1 MSTLI
6 IVQARM
12 ASTRLPGKVMLPL
25 GGQTMLACL
34 LERLRHVRKADALVV
49 ATTVNPL
56 DDVIALW
63 CQAHGVACRR
73 GSEDD
78 VLSRYAL
85 AASAPGVDV
94 VVRVTADC
102 PLLDPALVDQAIAAF
117 ETGDC
122 DYLSNMLPPS
132 WPYGMAIEVF
142 SAQALIEAN
151 REATLAAEREHVTPF
166 IYWHPKRYRIRNLAS
181 PQDLSYHRWTVDTA
195 EDYKLVKLIFENLY
209 PGQPNFSMTDV
220 LSLMDAHPDWLQI
233 NQHIE
238 QKQAMQAMQAITLVP
253 ILEQRK

>member
-25 GGQTMLACL
+25 AGQSMLARL
-34 LERLRHVRKADALVV
+34 LERLHHVKKADALVV
-49 ATTVNPL
+49 ATTINPL

-63 CQAHGVACRR
+63 CQSHGVACRR

-78 VLSRYAL
+78 VLSRYAS
-85 AASAPGVDV
+85 AASAAGGDV

-102 PLLDPALVDQAIAAF
+102 PLLDPVLVDQAIAAF
-117 ETGDC
+117 ETGEC

-142 SAQALIEAN
+142 SAQALMEAN

-166 IYWHPKRYRIRNLAS
+166 IYWHPERYRIKNLAS
-181 PQDLSYHRWTVDTA
+181 SQNLSHHRWTVDTA

-209 PGQPNFSMTDV
+209 PGQPNFSMADV
-220 LSLMDAHPDWLQI
+220 LSLLDAHPDWLKI

-238 QKQAMQAMQAITLVP
+238 QKQATQAISLVP
-253 ILEQRK
+253 ILEQRI